1 LLPALVLSTG
11 TAALGV
17 IRSLGRRGV
26 PVIGLYQD
34 ESEVGRSSRHLQ
46 EALQAPHPDREEP
59 AFIDFLLGLAA
70 RFEGAVV
77 MPCADGSL
85 GAVARHKADLSRHF
99 RVACPEPDTARTV
112 LEKSLTYQAAEKVGV
127 AAPRTLVL
135 ESDAQ
140 AEREGQRVLYPCLVK
155 PVTGHG
161 YSRRFH
167 KKMVLATNA
176 AELMAAWREA
186 DAAGYAMM
194 LQEFVP
200 GPDGN
205 GVNYNAYFWEGKPL
219 VEFTAAKIRGAPPQI
234 GSPRVVRSQHVPAV
248 IEPGRRLLESLG
260 YSGFACTE
268 FKWDARDERFKL
280 MEINGRHNM
289 SSKLAARC
297 GIDFPWLEYRHR
309 ASGELPEGG
318 PYQEGV
324 YWIDLARDVAH
335 SLKHRRSEG
344 YSLREYLA
352 PYRSPHVFAALDWD
366 DLRPW
371 LAGFRAVGSRL
382 RGRLQRRP
390 LPQKAH

>member
-1 LLPALVLSTG
+1 VLPAIVLSTG

-17 IRSLGRRGV
+17 IQSLGRRGV

-34 ESEVGRSSRHLQ
+34 ESEAGRFSRYLT
-46 EALQAPHPDREEP
+46 EAHHAPHPDREEQDFV
-59 AFIDFLLGLAA
+59 AFLKGLAP
-70 RFEGAVV
+70 RFGGGVV

-85 GAVARHKADLSRHF
+85 GALARHKAELSRYF
-99 RVACPEPDTARTV
+99 RVACPEAETARAV
-112 LEKSLTYQAAEKVGV
+112 LEKSLTVQAAEKVGV
-127 AAPRTLVL
+127 PAPRTLLL

-155 PVTGHG
+155 PVTGHE
-161 YSRRFH
+161 YARRFH
-167 KKMVLATNA
+167 KKMVLAANA
-176 AELMAAWREA
+176 AELTAAWREA

-194 LQEFVP
+194 LQEYIP

-219 VEFTAAKIRGAPPQI
+219 AEFTAVKIRGAPPKI

-248 IEPGRRLLESLG
+248 LEPGRRLLESLG

-268 FKWDARDERFKL
+268 FKCDARDERYKL

-289 SSKLAARC
+289 SSKLAAHC
-297 GIDFPWLEYRHR
+297 GMDFPWLEYRHR
-309 ASGELPEGG
+309 ATGELPEGG
-318 PYQEGV
+318 PYVEGM
-324 YWIDLARDVAH
+324 YWIDIGRDVAH
-335 SLKHRRSEG
+335 SLRYGSSEG

-352 PYRSPHVFAALDWD
+352 PYRSPHVFAALDRD

-371 LAGFRAVGSRL
+371 LGRFRSLGSRL
-382 RGRLQRRP
+382 RGRVQQRP
-390 LPQKAH
+390 LPQKVH